1 MGIEAMLLPQM
12 IAVSTIKLTF
22 YPVRLRTLKK
32 RIGIMLQ
39 VPLNIFL
46 SKKTM
51 IEKFRKRLKEEKKL
65 QKLIHLDL
73 EQLNEIVG
81 GLCSCAVYRDL
92 PNNHGYSRLSSGKPH
107 LGGGPGPKP

>member
-1 MGIEAMLLPQM
+1 
-12 IAVSTIKLTF
+12 
-22 YPVRLRTLKK
+22 
-32 RIGIMLQ
+32 
-39 VPLNIFL
+39 
-46 SKKTM
+46 M

-81 GLCSCAVYRDL
+81 GLCSCAVYKHTYIAEYDFS
-92 PNNHGYSRLSSGKPH
+92 PYVYGKPH